1 MDQIS
6 FDVAMAGG
14 FALFLLQAIIAN
26 FNRRRVILNRTGTEE
41 SLEPPLTLHHGSCH
55 CKRVTFG
62 IKSSKIL
69 HPMKAS
75 SKFSFPRVQ
84 IPLQLFELFSDQ
96 SAMSLYTDVNP
107 IESGGTASGIL
118 AFCSSCG
125 MQVLHSLL
133 CNPEELEV
141 NLECIRKNEGE
152 KRLRETTMHEGASL
166 CRDAPYHQRG
176 TGVCPSPQLPLSFQS
191 TMYENLYK
199 ASCDTGLG
207 RSQSYFEPDFRLRQS
222 ANDARLLRE
231 MEWTQTYAQTRSLPK
246 VDKYGRN
253 FPASDSR
260 RPYEDMSNYGESES
274 PEKNVNFVNEF
285 GNHISDTDASR
296 MYAVSHVSGECNM
309 TDCSIFTDGNS
320 DIGTSSVSD
329 NDDSISVLS
338 SRITSEGD
346 TISPVK
352 SSIYEP
358 SSGNKINLD
367 CMYDTLSV
375 DLGSP
380 DRMHHQL
387 RQHLSQYLS
396 KPRST
401 PKKLPKKIAPL

>member
-6 FDVAMAGG
+6 IDVALAGG

-26 FNRRRVILNRTGTEE
+26 FNRRRVILNRTSTEE
-41 SLEPPLTLHHGSCH
+41 NPEPPLTLHQGSCH

-62 IKSSKIL
+62 IKAAKIL
-69 HPMKAS
+69 QPMKAS
-75 SKFSFPRVQ
+75 SKFHFPRVQ
-84 IPLQLFELFSDQ
+84 IPLHLFELLSDQ
-96 SAMSLYTDVNP
+96 SNMSLYTDNP
-107 IESGGTASGIL
+107 AESGTAATGVL

-125 MQVLHSLL
+125 MQVLHSLSS
-133 CNPEELEV
+133 NPEEVEV

-152 KRLRETTMHEGASL
+152 KRLRETITHESL
-166 CRDAPYHQRG
+166 SLNREAPYYQRG
-176 TGVCPSPQLPLSFQS
+176 MGVCPSPQLPLSFQS

-231 MEWTQTYAQTRSLPK
+231 MEWTQTYAQTRGLAR

-253 FPASDSR
+253 LPLSDSR
-260 RPYEDMSNYGESES
+260 RPYENMSNYGGS
-274 PEKNVNFVNEF
+274 PEKNVNFVSDYGSSNITDMDSS
-285 GNHISDTDASR
+285 HIYT
-296 MYAVSHVSGECNM
+296 VSQASGECNM

-358 SSGNKINLD
+358 SCGVKSSLD
-367 CMYDTLSV
+367 CTYDSLSV

-387 RQHLSQYLS
+387 RHHLSQYLS

-401 PKKLPKKIAPL
+401 PKKQQKKIAPL